1 MAAWQQIRVG
11 RGFPTRGDGGGDSIK
26 EGGGGRW
33 PRVIL
38 ESGSGPLRVDGG
50 APEGP
55 GRTGGRWC
63 VQKGGYRT
71 IRTQVCVSL
80 YAVPGYP
87 YTKVVRKEGRGKRKV

>member
-63 VQKGGYRT
+63 VCKN
-71 IRTQVCVSL
+71 
-80 YAVPGYP
+80 AVPGYP